1 MFDFSATNY
10 CKNFF
15 YLLKLTFSF
24 YKNKETYDIDF
35 VQIKIFKTIVQIYP
49 GKGQKKT
56 QNLVAVIYFQNM
68 SQAVD
73 KIKIPSLQVLKK
85 K

>member
-1 MFDFSATNY
+1 MTSILSKSKF
-10 CKNFF
+10 
-15 YLLKLTFSF
+15 LKLLSNLSLILNQ
-24 YKNKETYDIDF
+24 K
-35 VQIKIFKTIVQIYP
+35 P